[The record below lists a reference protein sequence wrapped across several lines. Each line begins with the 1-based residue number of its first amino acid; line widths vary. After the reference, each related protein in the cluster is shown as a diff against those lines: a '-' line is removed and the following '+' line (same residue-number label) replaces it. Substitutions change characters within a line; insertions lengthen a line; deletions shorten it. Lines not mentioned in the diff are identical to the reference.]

1 MRTVKRTALVCVACL
16 MAAAS
21 AAAQTVT
28 AGVKAG
34 FVLNSI
40 PNAGQVI
47 DQITGIESVD
57 VSAKLGLTAGGF
69 VQFAFN
75 EQFSLQPEMQFI
87 MKGVNLDLEDNIGNA
102 SATVNYLELPL
113 FMRFNRSLNDTL
125 RGFVMA
131 GPAFSVKVGTGGTLD
146 GVKGAIEARDFDIDP
161 AIGSR
166 DFGLAFAG
174 GLEWEKFL
182 VEVRYVLGLTDIATD
197 IYVHE
202 DELTESDVQ
211 HHGRIAAALDRFGSE
226 PAPLSSGAV
235 GQTDPPTSPE
245 ATAQARYN
253 CAGRNGRIGP
263 SRRISVHPRHPAVHV
278 PRPALDDAAVRGVRD
293 RGGVQRPLSVPPGGG
308 GHAA

>member
-1 MRTVKRTALVCVACL
+1 MRSVKRTALVSVVCL

-28 AGVKAG
+28 AGVKGG
-34 FVLNSI
+34 FALNSI

-47 DQITGIESVD
+47 DQISGVESVD
-57 VSAKLGLTAGGF
+57 VSAKSGLAGGGF

-75 EQFSLQPEMQFI
+75 EQFSLQPEMLFV
-87 MKGVNLDLEDNIGNA
+87 MKGVNLDLADNAGDVTA
-102 SATVNYLELPL
+102 KVNYLELPL
-113 FMRFNRSLNDTL
+113 FMRFNQSLNDTL

-131 GPAFSVKVGTGGTLD
+131 GPAFSVKVGTGATLD
-146 GVKGAIEARDFDIDP
+146 GVTGTSDFDIDP

-202 DELTESDVQ
+202 DELRNRTFS
-211 HHGRIAAALDRFGSE
+211 IM
-226 PAPLSSGAV
+226 V
-235 GQTDPPTSPE
+235 GLRLP
-245 ATAQARYN
+245 
-253 CAGRNGRIGP
+253 
-263 SRRISVHPRHPAVHV
+263 
-278 PRPALDDAAVRGVRD
+278 
-293 RGGVQRPLSVPPGGG
+293 
-308 GHAA
+308 

>member
-1 MRTVKRTALVCVACL
+1 MRRVKRTALVCAACL

-47 DQITGIESVD
+47 DQISGVESVD
-57 VSAKLGLTAGGF
+57 VSTKVGLTGGGF

-75 EQFSLQPEMQFI
+75 DQVSLQPEMLFV
-87 MKGVNLDLEDNIGNA
+87 MKGVNLDLANNA
-102 SATVNYLELPL
+102 GDVTAKVNYLELPVFL
-113 FMRFNRSLNDTL
+113 RFNQRLNDTL

-146 GVKGAIEARDFDIDP
+146 GASGTSDFDIDP

-174 GLEWEKFL
+174 GLEWQNFL
-182 VEVRYVLGLTDIATD
+182 VEARYVHGLTDIATD
-197 IYVHE
+197 IYFHE
-202 DELTESDVQ
+202 DELTNRSFS
-211 HHGRIAAALDRFGSE
+211 IM
-226 PAPLSSGAV
+226 V
-235 GQTDPPTSPE
+235 GLRLP
-245 ATAQARYN
+245 
-253 CAGRNGRIGP
+253 
-263 SRRISVHPRHPAVHV
+263 
-278 PRPALDDAAVRGVRD
+278 
-293 RGGVQRPLSVPPGGG
+293 
-308 GHAA
+308 

>member
-1 MRTVKRTALVCVACL
+1 MRRVKRTALVCAACL

-47 DQITGIESVD
+47 DQISGVESVD
-57 VSAKLGLTAGGF
+57 VSTKVGLTGGGF

-75 EQFSLQPEMQFI
+75 EQVSLQPEMLFV
-87 MKGVNLDLEDNIGNA
+87 MKGVNLDLANNA
-102 SATVNYLELPL
+102 GDATAKVNYLELPVFL
-113 FMRFNRSLNDTL
+113 RFNQRLNDTL

-146 GVKGAIEARDFDIDP
+146 GASGTSDFDIDP

-174 GLEWEKFL
+174 GLEWQNFL
-182 VEVRYVLGLTDIATD
+182 VEARYVLGLTDIATD
-197 IYVHE
+197 IYFHE
-202 DELTESDVQ
+202 DELTNRSFS
-211 HHGRIAAALDRFGSE
+211 IM
-226 PAPLSSGAV
+226 V
-235 GQTDPPTSPE
+235 GLRLP
-245 ATAQARYN
+245 
-253 CAGRNGRIGP
+253 
-263 SRRISVHPRHPAVHV
+263 
-278 PRPALDDAAVRGVRD
+278 
-293 RGGVQRPLSVPPGGG
+293 
-308 GHAA
+308 

>member
-34 FVLNSI
+34 FALNSI

-47 DQITGIESVD
+47 DQISGVESVD
-57 VSAKLGLTAGGF
+57 VSAKSGLAGGGF

-75 EQFSLQPEMQFI
+75 EQFSLQPEMLFV
-87 MKGVNLDLEDNIGNA
+87 MKGVNLDLADNAGDVTANG
-102 SATVNYLELPL
+102 ELPRVSAVHAL
-113 FMRFNRSLNDTL
+113 QPIAQRHAAWLRDGRSGVRGKGGNRRD
-125 RGFVMA
+125 
-131 GPAFSVKVGTGGTLD
+131 
-146 GVKGAIEARDFDIDP
+146 ARRRPGRTSDFDIDP

-202 DELTESDVQ
+202 DELRNRTFS
-211 HHGRIAAALDRFGSE
+211 IM
-226 PAPLSSGAV
+226 V
-235 GQTDPPTSPE
+235 GLRLP
-245 ATAQARYN
+245 
-253 CAGRNGRIGP
+253 
-263 SRRISVHPRHPAVHV
+263 
-278 PRPALDDAAVRGVRD
+278 
-293 RGGVQRPLSVPPGGG
+293 
-308 GHAA
+308 